1 MQALYELEDFAV
13 GEVVL
18 TPSGRRAIV
27 VRLLTGASK
36 RDCFSRVMV
45 RYEGGK
51 RSDLVTLQP
60 HQLRHAPP
68 STPVHRPSIA
78 QYVQLSFAFA

>member
-13 GEVVL
+13 GDVVL

-27 VRLLTGASK
+27 VRLLSGASK
-36 RDCFSRVMV
+36 KDCFSRVMV
-45 RYEGGK
+45 RYEDGGSK
-51 RSDLVTLQP
+51 DLVTLQP

-68 STPVHRPSIA
+68 SIPSHQPSIR
-78 QYVQLSFAFA
+78 QYTQLSFAFA